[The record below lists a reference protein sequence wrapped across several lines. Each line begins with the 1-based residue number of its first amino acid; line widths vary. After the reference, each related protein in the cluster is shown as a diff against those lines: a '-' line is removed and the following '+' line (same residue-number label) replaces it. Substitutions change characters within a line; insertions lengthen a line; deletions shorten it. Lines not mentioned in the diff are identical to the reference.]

1 MNSVCGK
8 TTLILIWPRAD
19 RPALMQLCVV
29 KLNIYQRSV
38 LACSSSQK
46 PWAGQSLALF
56 HHLGFAMHL
65 YLCFGRLPAGP
76 SLLQG
81 LGGDSTAQ
89 VSKGA
94 LHN

>member
-1 MNSVCGK
+1 
-8 TTLILIWPRAD
+8 
-19 RPALMQLCVV
+19 MQLCVV

-38 LACSSSQK
+38 LACSTSQK

-65 YLCFGRLPAGP
+65 YLCFGHLPAGP

-81 LGGDSTAQ
+81 LGGDSAAR
-89 VSKGA
+89 VSEGA